1 MTYYI
6 ELIASFTK
14 NDFILDYEAVAKKG
28 FTEDKR
34 QFEQAWQAQFRANKD
49 QTLFYFGFL
58 SNLDFLS
65 PTMAFLHQISAGFL
79 QKIATQPDLEFS
91 RENVD
96 LDLSTDEIEEIRKI
110 IPFGNG
116 MAHVNDSW
124 IIGIWERLAHVYQE
138 AIKAYPGTVAAFLTE
153 HHAGINVA
161 GRIFFHLVENGE
173 DERYPFAFLATYSTK
188 PEDGKKAVHTPLKN
202 ALREYQNQPE
212 KLIQLLSTV
221 SRVADASG
229 FISDLMESGELFSP
243 LKLTARDAT
252 VFLTEIPLYEEA
264 GIMCRIP
271 NWWRKK
277 TNQLRI
283 NLTVGEKEPAKVGMD
298 AILSFKPNLLFGDMT
313 ISKAEIQGLL
323 AETQGLALIKG
334 KWVEINHDQLQAAL
348 EALSKAEVL
357 ADQQELTLAQAMRLE
372 LGSEELLG
380 IPTTGVEVH
389 VSTGDWLRHVK
400 ETMANPQT
408 LRGQQPELSFHG
420 ELRPYQQTGYDWLKY
435 MVDLRLGA
443 CLADDMGLGKTIQII
458 ALLEHLRSHQGD
470 RVLLILPAS
479 LIGNWEK
486 EIKKFAPE
494 MPVCV
499 LHGMAAAKDPGAF
512 LAEPVFLTITTY
524 GMAVRVSELGEIR
537 WDLIILDE
545 AQAIKNPGTKR
556 TKTIKALKAKTRIAM
571 TGTPIENHLS
581 DLWSL
586 FDFLDGGLLGS
597 AKEFTGFTKGL
608 KKDPTGYTK
617 LRNLVNPFILRRL
630 KTDAAIISDLP
641 DKIEIKEYPVLSK
654 KQMVL
659 YQNLVKELAKK
670 LKETDGIARKGL
682 VLASIIKLK
691 QICNHPDQYLGQDL
705 YKRDHSGK
713 FEMLESICETIYEKR
728 ERVLVFTQFKEM
740 TEPLSR
746 FLEELFHR
754 PGLVL
759 HGGTPVAK
767 RTELVEAFNGEAYIP
782 FMVLSLKAGGV
793 GLNLTGANNVIHFD
807 RWWNPAVENQA
818 TDRAFRIGQT
828 KDVMVHKF
836 ITAGTIEEKIDAMIE
851 EKNQLAGDIIQASG
865 EGWITELDNEQLLK
879 LLSLGGV

>member
-1 MTYYI
+1 MTDYI

-58 SNLDFLS
+58 SNLEFLS
-65 PTMAFLHQISAGFL
+65 PTMAFLHQISAEFV
-79 QKIATQPDLEFS
+79 QKIAKQPDLEFS

-96 LDLSTDEIEEIRKI
+96 LCLTPDEIEAIRKI

-116 MAHVNDSW
+116 MAHVNDAW
-124 IIGIWERLAHVYQE
+124 IIGIWERLTDVYKE

-161 GRIFFHLVENGE
+161 GRIFFHLVENSD

-202 ALREYQNQPE
+202 ALREYQNHPE

-221 SRVADASG
+221 SRAADASG
-229 FISDLMESGELFSP
+229 FIADLMESGELFSP
-243 LKLTARDAT
+243 LRLTARDAT

-264 GIMCRIP
+264 GIMCRVP

-277 TNQLRI
+277 TNQLRL
-283 NLTVGEKEPAKVGMD
+283 NLTVGEKEPTKVGLD
-298 AILSFKPNLLFGDMT
+298 AILSFKPNLLFGDAA

-334 KWVEINHDQLQAAL
+334 KWVEINHDQLQVAL
-348 EALSKAEVL
+348 DALSKAEAL
-357 ADQQELTLAQAMRLE
+357 ADQQELSLAQAMRLE
-372 LGSEELLG
+372 LGSEALLG
-380 IPTTGVEVH
+380 IPTAGIDVH
-389 VSTGDWLRHVK
+389 VSTGDWLRQVK

-408 LRGQQPELSFHG
+408 LRGQLPQTSFHG

-435 MVDLRLGA
+435 MVDLGLGA
-443 CLADDMGLGKTIQII
+443 CLADDMGLGKTVQII
-458 ALLEHLRSHQGD
+458 ALLEHLRCHQGE

-486 EIKKFAPE
+486 EIRKFAPE

-499 LHGMAAAKDPGAF
+499 LHGMVAAKDPEAF

-524 GMAVRVSELGEIR
+524 GMAVRVQQLREIR

-556 TKTIKALKAKTRIAM
+556 TKTIKALTAKTRIAM

-586 FDFLDGGLLGS
+586 FDFLDGGLLGN

-641 DKIEIKEYPVLSK
+641 DKIEIKEYPALSK

-659 YQNLVKELAKK
+659 YQNLVKELSKK
-670 LKETDGIARKGL
+670 LTETEGIARKGL

-705 YKRDHSGK
+705 YKREHSGK

-767 RTELVEAFNGEAYIP
+767 RTELVETFNGEAYIP

-836 ITAGTIEEKIDAMIE
+836 ITAGTIEEKIDTMIE

-879 LLSLGGV
+879 LLSLGGI

>member
-1 MTYYI
+1 MTDYI

-14 NDFILDYEAVAKKG
+14 DDFILDYESVAKKG

-65 PTMAFLHQISAGFL
+65 PTMAFLHRISEGFL
-79 QKIATQPDLEFS
+79 QKIAKQPDLEFS
-91 RENVD
+91 RENVE
-96 LDLSTDEIEEIRKI
+96 LSLTPDEIEEIRKI

-116 MAHVNDSW
+116 MAHVNEGW
-124 IIGIWERLAHVYQE
+124 IIGIWERLTHVYGE

-153 HHAGINVA
+153 HHAGISVA
-161 GRIFFHLVENGE
+161 GRIFFHLVENSE

-188 PEDGKKAVHTPLKN
+188 PEDGKKAAHTPLKN
-202 ALREYQNQPE
+202 ALREYQSQPE
-212 KLIQLLSTV
+212 KLVQLLSTV
-221 SRVADASG
+221 SRVADISR

-277 TNQLRI
+277 SNQLRL

-298 AILSFKPNLLFGDMT
+298 AILSFKPNLLFGDSA
-313 ISKAEIQGLL
+313 ISKAEVQALL

-348 EALSKAEVL
+348 EALAKAEAL
-357 ADQQELTLAQAMRLE
+357 AEKQELTLAQAMRLE

-380 IPTTGVEVH
+380 IPTTGMAVH
-389 VSTGDWLRHVK
+389 VSTGDWLRQVK

-408 LRGQQPELSFHG
+408 LRGQQPEPSFNG
-420 ELRPYQQTGYDWLKY
+420 QLRPYQQTGYDWLKY
-435 MVDLRLGA
+435 MVDLCLGA
-443 CLADDMGLGKTIQII
+443 CLADDMGLGKTVQII
-458 ALLEHLRSHQGD
+458 ALLEHLRSRQGD

-499 LHGMAAAKDPGAF
+499 LHGMAAAKDPETF
-512 LAEPVFLTITTY
+512 LAESDFLTITTY
-524 GMAVRVSELGEIR
+524 GMAVRVQALMEIS

-586 FDFLDGGLLGS
+586 FDFLDGGLLGNS
-597 AKEFTGFTKGL
+597 KEFTGFTKGL

-617 LRNLVNPFILRRL
+617 LRSLVNPFILRRL
-630 KTDAAIISDLP
+630 KTDASIISDLP

-659 YQNLVKELAKK
+659 YQNLIAELSKK
-670 LKETDGIARKGL
+670 LAESEGIARKGL
-682 VLASIIKLK
+682 VLSSIIKLK

-705 YKRDHSGK
+705 YKQDHSGK

-728 ERVLVFTQFKEM
+728 ERVLVFTQFKEL
-740 TEPLSR
+740 TEPLAR
-746 FLEELFHR
+746 FLEKIFHR

-879 LLSLGGV
+879 LLSLGGI

>member
-1 MTYYI
+1 MTDYI

-14 NDFILDYEAVAKKG
+14 DDFILDYESVAKKG
-28 FTEDKR
+28 FTKDKR

-49 QTLFYFGFL
+49 RTLFYFGFV
-58 SNLDFLS
+58 SDPDFLS
-65 PTMAFLHQISAGFL
+65 PTMAFLYQISEKFI
-79 QKIATQPDLEFS
+79 QKIAKQPDLELS
-91 RENVD
+91 REDVE
-96 LDLSTDEIEEIRKI
+96 LSLTADEIEEIRKI

-116 MAHVNDSW
+116 MAHVDDGW
-124 IIGIWERLAHVYQE
+124 IRNIWERLTDVYGE
-138 AIKAYPGTVAAFLTE
+138 AIMSYPGTVAAFLTE

-161 GRIFFHLVENGE
+161 GRIFFHLVENSE
-173 DERYPFAFLATYSTK
+173 EKRYPFAFLATYSTK

-221 SRVADASG
+221 SRVADVSR
-229 FISDLMESGELFSP
+229 FISDLMESGALFSP
-243 LKLTARDAT
+243 LKLSARDAT

-277 TNQLRI
+277 ANQLRL
-283 NLTVGEKEPAKVGMD
+283 NLTVGEKEPAMVGMD
-298 AILSFKPNLLFGDMT
+298 AILSFKPNLMFGDSA

-334 KWVEINHDQLQAAL
+334 KWVEINHKQLQAAL
-348 EALSKAEVL
+348 EALSKAESL

-372 LGSEELLG
+372 LGSGELLG
-380 IPTTGVEVH
+380 IPTTDLEVH
-389 VSTGDWLRHVK
+389 VSTGDWLRRVTA
-400 ETMANPQT
+400 TMGNPQI
-408 LRGQQPELSFHG
+408 LQGQKPEPGFCG
-420 ELRPYQQTGYDWLKY
+420 ALRPYQQTGYDWLKY

-494 MPVCV
+494 MPVRV
-499 LHGMAAAKDPGAF
+499 LHGMAVAKDPKAF
-512 LAEPVFLTITTY
+512 LATPVFLTITTY
-524 GMAVRVSELGEIR
+524 GMAARVTALREIH

-571 TGTPIENHLS
+571 TGTPIENHLL

-659 YQNLVKELAKK
+659 YQNLVAELSKK
-670 LKETDGIARKGL
+670 LAECDGIARKGL
-682 VLASIIKLK
+682 VLSSIIKLK

-728 ERVLVFTQFKEM
+728 ERVLVFTQFKEL
-740 TEPLSR
+740 TAPLAR
-746 FLEELFHR
+746 FLEEIFHR

-759 HGGTPVAK
+759 HGGTPVVK
-767 RTELVEAFNGEAYIP
+767 RTELVEAFNGETYIP

-818 TDRAFRIGQT
+818 SDRAFRIGQT
-828 KDVMVHKF
+828 RDVMVHKF
-836 ITAGTIEEKIDAMIE
+836 ITVGTIEEKIDIMIE
-851 EKNQLAGDIIQASG
+851 EKNQLAGDIIKASG
-865 EGWITELDNEQLLK
+865 EGWITELNNEQLLR
-879 LLSLGGV
+879 LLSLGGI

>member
-1 MTYYI
+1 MTDYI
-6 ELIASFTK
+6 ELIASFTTD
-14 NDFILDYEAVAKKG
+14 DFILDYEAVVKKG

-65 PTMAFLHQISAGFL
+65 PTMAFLHQISAGFI
-79 QKIATQPDLEFS
+79 QKIAKQPDLEFS

-96 LDLSTDEIEEIRKI
+96 LSLTPDEIEEMRRIT
-110 IPFGNG
+110 PFGNG
-116 MAHVNDSW
+116 MAHVNEGW
-124 IIGIWERLAHVYQE
+124 ILGIWERLIHVYQE
-138 AIKAYPGTVAAFLTE
+138 AIKFYPGTVAAFLTE

-161 GRIFFHLVENGE
+161 GRIFFHLVENSE
-173 DERYPFAFLATYSTK
+173 DEQYPFAFLATYATK
-188 PEDGKKAVHTPLKN
+188 PDDGKKAVHTPLKN

-221 SRVADASG
+221 SRVADVSG

-277 TNQLRI
+277 TNQLRL

-298 AILSFKPNLLFGDMT
+298 AILSFKPNLLFGDSA
-313 ISKAEIQGLL
+313 ISKAEIQKLL

-348 EALSKAEVL
+348 EALSKAEAL

-380 IPTTGVEVH
+380 IPTTGMAIH
-389 VSTGDWLRHVK
+389 VSTGDWLRQVK
-400 ETMANPQT
+400 ETMANPQM
-408 LRGQQPELSFHG
+408 LKGFKPEPSFHG

-435 MVDLRLGA
+435 MVDLGLGA
-443 CLADDMGLGKTIQII
+443 CLADDMGLGKTVQII

-486 EIKKFAPE
+486 EIAKFAPE
-494 MPVCV
+494 MPICV
-499 LHGMAAAKDPGAF
+499 LHGLAAAKDPETF
-512 LAEPVFLTITTY
+512 LANPVFLTITTY
-524 GMAVRVSELGEIR
+524 GMAVRVQALSEIR

-586 FDFLDGGLLGS
+586 FDFLDGGLLGN
-597 AKEFTGFTKGL
+597 AKEFTRFTKGL

-659 YQNLVKELAKK
+659 YQNLVADLAKK
-670 LKETDGIARKGL
+670 LKETEGIARKGL
-682 VLASIIKLK
+682 VLSSLIKLK

-728 ERVLVFTQFKEM
+728 ERVLVFTQFKELA
-740 TEPLSR
+740 EPLAQ
-746 FLEELFHR
+746 FLEELFQR

-836 ITAGTIEEKIDAMIE
+836 ITTGTIEEKIDAMIE
-851 EKNQLAGDIIQASG
+851 EKSQLAGDIIQASG
-865 EGWITELDNEQLLK
+865 EGWITELDNEQLLD
-879 LLSLGGV
+879 LLKLGGI

>member
-1 MTYYI
+1 MTDYT

-14 NDFILDYEAVAKKG
+14 NDFILDYETVAKKG
-28 FTEDKR
+28 FTEEKR
-34 QFEQAWQAQFRANKD
+34 QFEQAWQAQFRTNKD

-58 SNLDFLS
+58 TNLEFLS
-65 PTMAFLHQISAGFL
+65 PTMAFLHQISAGFI
-79 QKIATQPDLEFS
+79 QKIAKQPDLEFS
-91 RENVD
+91 REHVD
-96 LDLSTDEIEEIRKI
+96 LSLTPDEIAEIRQI

-116 MAHVNDSW
+116 MAHVNDRW
-124 IIGIWERLAHVYQE
+124 IISIWERLNAAYGE
-138 AIKAYPGTVAAFLTE
+138 AIKSYPGTVAAFLTE
-153 HHAGINVA
+153 HHAGISVA
-161 GRIFFHLVENGE
+161 GRIFFHLVENNE
-173 DERYPFAFLATYSTK
+173 DERYPFAFLATYATK
-188 PEDGKKAVHTPLKN
+188 PDDGKKAMHTPLKN

-221 SRVADASG
+221 SRVADLSG

-243 LKLTARDAT
+243 LKLSAQDAT

-277 TNQLRI
+277 TNQLRL
-283 NLTVGEKEPAKVGMD
+283 NLTVGEKQPAKVGMD
-298 AILSFKPNLLFGDMT
+298 AILSFKPNLLFGDSV
-313 ISKAEIQGLL
+313 ISKEEIQKLL

-334 KWVEINHDQLQAAL
+334 KWVEINHEQLQAAL
-348 EALSKAEVL
+348 EALSKAETL
-357 ADQQELTLAQAMRLE
+357 TAQKELTLAEAMRLE
-372 LGSEELLG
+372 LGSQELLG
-380 IPTTGVEVH
+380 IPTRGLEVH
-389 VSTGDWLRHVK
+389 VSTGDWLRRVK
-400 ETMANPQT
+400 ETMINPQT
-408 LRGQQPELSFHG
+408 LRGQEPEPGFNG
-420 ELRPYQQTGYDWLKY
+420 KLRPYQQTGYDWLKY

-443 CLADDMGLGKTIQII
+443 CLADDMGLGKTVQVI
-458 ALLEHLRSHQGD
+458 ALLEYLRNHQGE

-486 EIKKFAPE
+486 EINKFAPE
-494 MPVCV
+494 MPVSV
-499 LHGMAAAKDPGAF
+499 LHGMTVAKDPEAF
-512 LAEPVFLTITTY
+512 FANPVFLTITTY
-524 GMAVRVSELGEIR
+524 GMAVRLAALREID

-556 TKTIKALKAKTRIAM
+556 TKTIKELKARTRIAM

-608 KKDPTGYTK
+608 NKDPSGYAK

-630 KTDAAIISDLP
+630 KTDATIISDLP
-641 DKIEIKEYPVLSK
+641 DKVEIKEFPVLSK
-654 KQMVL
+654 KQIVL
-659 YQNLVKELAKK
+659 YQNLVAELAKK
-670 LKETDGIARKGL
+670 LKEADGIARKGL
-682 VLASIIKLK
+682 VLSSIIKLK

-713 FEMLESICETIYEKR
+713 FEMLENICETIYEKR
-728 ERVLVFTQFKEM
+728 ERVLVFTQFKEL
-740 TEPLSR
+740 TEPLAQ
-746 FLEELFHR
+746 FLEEIFHR

-759 HGGTPVAK
+759 HGGTPVTK

-818 TDRAFRIGQT
+818 TDRAFRIGQNR
-828 KDVMVHKF
+828 DVMVHKF
-836 ITAGTIEEKIDAMIE
+836 ITLGTIEEKIDAMIE
-851 EKNQLAGDIIQASG
+851 EKSQLAGDIIKASG
-865 EGWITELDNEQLLK
+865 ETWITELDDEQLLK
-879 LLSLGGV
+879 LLSLGGI

>member
-1 MTYYI
+1 MTDYL
-6 ELIASFTK
+6 ELIASFSRD
-14 NDFILDYEAVAKKG
+14 DFILDYEAVAKKG
-28 FTEDKR
+28 FSEEKR

-49 QTLFYFGFL
+49 QTLFYFGF
-58 SNLDFLS
+58 SSDLDFLS
-65 PTMAFLHQISAGFL
+65 PTMAFLHRISETFL
-79 QKIATQPDLEFS
+79 HKISKQPDLELS
-91 RENVD
+91 RENT
-96 LDLSTDEIEEIRKI
+96 DLSLTTDEIAEIRKI

-116 MAHVNDSW
+116 MAHVNDGW
-124 IIGIWERLAHVYQE
+124 IVGIWERLTSVYVE
-138 AIKAYPGTVAAFLTE
+138 TIKSYPGTVAAFLTE
-153 HHAGINVA
+153 HHAGISVA
-161 GRIFFHLVENGE
+161 GRIFFHLVENSD
-173 DERYPFAFLATYSTK
+173 DERYPFAFLATYSSK
-188 PEDGKKAVHTPLKN
+188 PEDGEKARHTPLKN
-202 ALREYQNQPE
+202 ALREYHNQPE
-212 KLIQLLSTV
+212 KLIQLLATV
-221 SRVADASG
+221 NRVADVSD
-229 FISDLMESGELFSP
+229 FISELMENGELFSP

-277 TNQLRI
+277 TNQLRL

-298 AILSFKPNLLFGDMT
+298 AILSFKPNLLFGET
-313 ISKAEIQGLL
+313 AISQAEIQGLL
-323 AETQGLALIKG
+323 AETQGLAKIKG
-334 KWVEINHDQLQAAL
+334 KWVEINHAQLQAAL
-348 EALSKAEVL
+348 AALSKAEAL
-357 ADQQELTLAQAMRLE
+357 ANQQQLTLAQAMRLE

-380 IPTTGVEVH
+380 ISTTEIAVQ
-389 VSTGDWLRHVK
+389 VSTGDWLRQVR

-408 LRGQQPELSFHG
+408 LRGQKPEPSFRG
-420 ELRPYQQTGYDWLKY
+420 KLRPYQQIGYDWLKY
-435 MVDLRLGA
+435 MVELRLGA

-458 ALLEHLRSHQGD
+458 ALLEHLRSHQSD

-486 EIKKFAPE
+486 EINRFAPE

-499 LHGMAAAKDPGAF
+499 LHGTAATKDPEAF
-512 LAEPVFLTITTY
+512 LVEPVFLTITTY
-524 GMAVRVSELGEIR
+524 GMAVRVPALMEIR

-556 TKTIKALKAKTRIAM
+556 TKTIKTLKAKTRIAM

-597 AKEFTGFTKGL
+597 AKKFTGFTKSL
-608 KKDPTGYTK
+608 KKDPTGYTR

-630 KTDAAIISDLP
+630 KTDATIISDLP
-641 DKIEIKEYPVLSK
+641 DKIEIKEYPLLSK
-654 KQMVL
+654 KQTVL
-659 YQNLVKELAKK
+659 YQNQVRELAQKI
-670 LKETDGIARKGL
+670 KETVGIARKGL
-682 VLASIIKLK
+682 VLSSIIKLK
-691 QICNHPDQYLGQDL
+691 QICNHPDQYLGQNL

-713 FEMLESICETIYEKR
+713 FEMLASICETIYEKR
-728 ERVLVFTQFKEM
+728 ERVLVFTQFKEL
-740 TEPLSR
+740 TDPLAQ
-746 FLEELFHR
+746 FLEAIFHR

-759 HGGTPVAK
+759 HGGTPVAL
-767 RTELVEAFNGEAYIP
+767 RTDLVEAFNGEVYVP

-828 KDVMVHKF
+828 RDVMVHKF
-836 ITAGTIEEKIDAMIE
+836 ITLGTIEEKIDTMIE
-851 EKNQLAGDIIQASG
+851 EKNLLAEDIIQASG

-879 LLSLGGV
+879 LLSLDGI

>member
-1 MTYYI
+1 MTDYT

-14 NDFILDYEAVAKKG
+14 DDFILDYEPVAKKG
-28 FTEDKR
+28 FTEEKR
-34 QFEQAWQAQFRANKD
+34 NFEQAWQAQFRAHKD
-49 QTLFYFGFL
+49 QTLFYFGFQDE
-58 SNLDFLS
+58 LDFLS
-65 PTMAFLHQISAGFL
+65 PTMAFLHRITTEFVK
-79 QKIATQPDLEFS
+79 KIAAQPDLEIS
-91 RENVD
+91 RENT
-96 LDLSTDEIEEIRKI
+96 DLSLSADEIAEIRKI

-116 MAHVNDSW
+116 MAHVNDGW
-124 IIGIWERLAHVYQE
+124 LVGIWERLTHVYQE

-161 GRIFFHLVENGE
+161 GRIFFHLVENSE
-173 DERYPFAFLATYSTK
+173 DERYPFAFLATYATK
-188 PEDGKKAVHTPLKN
+188 PEDGQKALHTPLKN

-221 SRVADASG
+221 SRAADLSG
-229 FISDLMESGELFSP
+229 FISELMESGELFSP
-243 LKLTARDAT
+243 LRLTARDAT

-271 NWWRKK
+271 NWWRRK
-277 TNQLRI
+277 TNQLRL

-298 AILSFKPNLLFGDMT
+298 AILSFKPSLFFGDAA
-313 ISKAEIQGLL
+313 ISKEEIQGLL

-334 KWVEINHDQLQAAL
+334 KWVEIDHAQLQAAL
-348 EALSKAEVL
+348 AALSKAEAL
-357 ADQQELTLAQAMRLE
+357 ADRQELTLAQAMRLE
-372 LGSEELLG
+372 LGSQELLG
-380 IPTTGVEVH
+380 IPTTGLEVQ

-408 LRGQQPELSFHG
+408 LRGHKPVPSFRG

-443 CLADDMGLGKTIQII
+443 CLADDMGLGKTVEII
-458 ALLEHLRSHQGD
+458 ALLEHLRSRQGG

-486 EIKKFAPE
+486 EIAKFAPS
-494 MPVCV
+494 MPVGV
-499 LHGMAAAKDPGAF
+499 LHGPAAAKHPQDL
-512 LAEPVFLTITTY
+512 LADPVFLTITTY
-524 GMAVRVSELGEIR
+524 GMAVRLAELGAIS

-556 TKTIKALKAKTRIAM
+556 TKTIKGLTAKTRIAM

-597 AKEFTGFTKGL
+597 AKAFTGFTKGL
-608 KKDPTGYTK
+608 KKDPGGYTK

-630 KTDAAIISDLP
+630 KTDESIISDLP
-641 DKIEIKEYPVLSK
+641 DKVEIKEYPLLSK

-659 YQNLVKELAKK
+659 YQNLVKELAQKIE
-670 LKETDGIARKGL
+670 ETVGIARKGL

-705 YKRDHSGK
+705 YKPEHSGK
-713 FEMLESICETIYEKR
+713 FEMLANICETIYEKR

-740 TEPLSR
+740 TAPLSR
-746 FLEELFHR
+746 FLEAIFHR

-828 KDVMVHKF
+828 RDVMVHKF

-851 EKNQLAGDIIQASG
+851 EKNQLAGDIIKASG
-865 EGWITELDNEQLLK
+865 ESWITELDNQQLLK
-879 LLSLGGV
+879 LLSLGGI

>member
-1 MTYYI
+1 MTDYI

-58 SNLDFLS
+58 SNLEFLS
-65 PTMAFLHQISAGFL
+65 PTMAFLHSISAEFV
-79 QKIATQPDLEFS
+79 QKIAKQPDLEFS

-96 LDLSTDEIEEIRKI
+96 LSLTPDEIEEIRKI

-116 MAHVNDSW
+116 MAHVNDAW
-124 IIGIWERLAHVYQE
+124 IIGIWERLTDVYE
-138 AIKAYPGTVAAFLTE
+138 DAIKAYPGTVAEFLTE

-161 GRIFFHLVENGE
+161 GRIFFHLVENSD

-202 ALREYQNQPE
+202 ALREYQNHPE
-212 KLIQLLSTV
+212 KLIQLLATV
-221 SRVADASG
+221 SRAADASG

-243 LKLTARDAT
+243 LRLTARDAT

-264 GIMCRIP
+264 GIMCRVP

-277 TNQLRI
+277 TNQLRL
-283 NLTVGEKEPAKVGMD
+283 NLTVGEKEPAKVGLD
-298 AILSFKPNLLFGDMT
+298 AILSFKPNLLFGDSA
-313 ISKAEIQGLL
+313 ISKTEIQGLL
-323 AETQGLALIKG
+323 SETQGLALIKG

-348 EALSKAEVL
+348 DALSKAEAL

-380 IPTTGVEVH
+380 TPTTGIDVQ
-389 VSTGDWLRHVK
+389 VSTGDWLRQVK
-400 ETMANPQT
+400 DTMANPQI
-408 LRGQQPELSFHG
+408 LRGQQPETSFHG

-443 CLADDMGLGKTIQII
+443 CLADDMGLGKTVQII
-458 ALLEHLRSHQGD
+458 ALLEHLRRHQGE

-486 EIKKFAPE
+486 EIAKFAPE

-499 LHGMAAAKDPGAF
+499 LHGMVAAKDPKAF
-512 LAEPVFLTITTY
+512 LVEPVFLTITTY
-524 GMAVRVSELGEIR
+524 GMAVRVQQLGEIR

-556 TKTIKALKAKTRIAM
+556 TKTIKALTAKTRIAM

-586 FDFLDGGLLGS
+586 FDFLDGGLLGN

-608 KKDPTGYTK
+608 KKDPIGYTK

-659 YQNLVKELAKK
+659 YENLVKELAKK
-670 LKETDGIARKGL
+670 LKETEGIARKGL

-705 YKRDHSGK
+705 YKPDHSGK
-713 FEMLESICETIYEKR
+713 FEMLASICETIYEKR

-767 RTELVEAFNGEAYIP
+767 RTELVETFNGEAYIP

-836 ITAGTIEEKIDAMIE
+836 IMAGTIEEKIDAMIE

-879 LLSLGGV
+879 LLSLGGI

>member
-1 MTYYI
+1 MTDYL
-6 ELIASFTK
+6 ELIASFSRD
-14 NDFILDYEAVAKKG
+14 DFILDYEAVAKKG
-28 FTEDKR
+28 FSEEKR

-49 QTLFYFGFL
+49 QTLFYFGF
-58 SNLDFLS
+58 SSDLDFLS
-65 PTMAFLHQISAGFL
+65 PTMAFLHRISETFL
-79 QKIATQPDLEFS
+79 HKISKQPDLELS
-91 RENVD
+91 RENT
-96 LDLSTDEIEEIRKI
+96 DLSLTTDEIAEIRKI

-116 MAHVNDSW
+116 MAHVNDGW
-124 IIGIWERLAHVYQE
+124 IVGIWERLTSVYVE
-138 AIKAYPGTVAAFLTE
+138 TIKSYPGTVAAFLTE
-153 HHAGINVA
+153 HHAGISVA
-161 GRIFFHLVENGE
+161 GRIFFHLVENSD
-173 DERYPFAFLATYSTK
+173 DERYPFAFLATYSSK
-188 PEDGKKAVHTPLKN
+188 PEDGEKARHTPLKN
-202 ALREYQNQPE
+202 ALREYHNQPE
-212 KLIQLLSTV
+212 KLIQLLATV
-221 SRVADASG
+221 NRVADVSD
-229 FISDLMESGELFSP
+229 FISELMESGELFSP

-277 TNQLRI
+277 TNQLRL

-298 AILSFKPNLLFGDMT
+298 AILSFKPNLLFGET
-313 ISKAEIQGLL
+313 AISQAEIQGLL
-323 AETQGLALIKG
+323 AETQGLAKIKG
-334 KWVEINHDQLQAAL
+334 KWVEINHAQLQAAL
-348 EALSKAEVL
+348 AALSKAEAL
-357 ADQQELTLAQAMRLE
+357 ANQQQLTLAQAMRLE

-380 IPTTGVEVH
+380 ISTTEIAVQ
-389 VSTGDWLRHVK
+389 VSTGDWLRQVR

-408 LRGQQPELSFHG
+408 LRGQKPEPSFRG
-420 ELRPYQQTGYDWLKY
+420 KLRPYQQIGYDWLKY
-435 MVDLRLGA
+435 MVELRLGA

-458 ALLEHLRSHQGD
+458 ALLEHLRSHQSD

-486 EIKKFAPE
+486 EINRFTPE

-499 LHGMAAAKDPGAF
+499 LHGTAATKDPEAF
-512 LAEPVFLTITTY
+512 LVEPVFLTITTY
-524 GMAVRVSELGEIR
+524 GMAVRVPALMEIR

-597 AKEFTGFTKGL
+597 AKKFTGFTKSL
-608 KKDPTGYTK
+608 KKDPTGYTR

-630 KTDAAIISDLP
+630 KTDATIISDLP
-641 DKIEIKEYPVLSK
+641 DKIEIKEYPLLSK
-654 KQMVL
+654 KQTVL
-659 YQNLVKELAKK
+659 YQNQVRELAQKI
-670 LKETDGIARKGL
+670 KETVGIARKGL
-682 VLASIIKLK
+682 VLSSIIKLK
-691 QICNHPDQYLGQDL
+691 QICNHPDQYLGQNL

-713 FEMLESICETIYEKR
+713 FEMLASICETIYEKR
-728 ERVLVFTQFKEM
+728 ERVLVFTQFKEL
-740 TEPLSR
+740 TDPLAQ
-746 FLEELFHR
+746 FLEAIFHR

-759 HGGTPVAK
+759 HGGTPVAL
-767 RTELVEAFNGEAYIP
+767 RTDLVEAFNGEVYVP

-828 KDVMVHKF
+828 RDVMVHKF
-836 ITAGTIEEKIDAMIE
+836 ITLGTIEEKIDTMIE
-851 EKNQLAGDIIQASG
+851 EKNLLAEDIIQASG

-879 LLSLGGV
+879 LLSLDGI

>member
-1 MTYYI
+1 MTDYT

-14 NDFILDYEAVAKKG
+14 DDFILDYEPVAKKG
-28 FTEDKR
+28 FTEEKR
-34 QFEQAWQAQFRANKD
+34 NFEQAWQAQFRAHKD
-49 QTLFYFGFL
+49 QTLFYFGFQDE
-58 SNLDFLS
+58 LDFLS
-65 PTMAFLHQISAGFL
+65 PTMAFLHRITTEFVR
-79 QKIATQPDLEFS
+79 KIAAQPDLEIS
-91 RENVD
+91 RENT
-96 LDLSTDEIEEIRKI
+96 DLSVSADEIAEIRKI

-116 MAHVNDSW
+116 MAHVNDGW
-124 IIGIWERLAHVYQE
+124 LVGIWERLTHVYQE

-161 GRIFFHLVENGE
+161 GRIFFHLVENSE
-173 DERYPFAFLATYSTK
+173 DERYPFAFLATYATK
-188 PEDGKKAVHTPLKN
+188 PEDGKKALHTPLKN

-221 SRVADASG
+221 SRAADSSG
-229 FISDLMESGELFSP
+229 FISELMESGELFSP
-243 LKLTARDAT
+243 LRLTARDAT

-271 NWWRKK
+271 NWWRRK
-277 TNQLRI
+277 TNQLRL

-298 AILSFKPNLLFGDMT
+298 AILSFKPSLFFGDAA
-313 ISKAEIQGLL
+313 ISKEEIQGLL

-334 KWVEINHDQLQAAL
+334 KWVEIDHQQLQAAL
-348 EALSKAEVL
+348 AALSKAEAL
-357 ADQQELTLAQAMRLE
+357 ADRQELTLAQAMRLE
-372 LGSEELLG
+372 LGSQELLG
-380 IPTTGVEVH
+380 IPTTGLEVH

-400 ETMANPQT
+400 ETMANPET
-408 LRGQQPELSFHG
+408 LRGHKPVPSFHG

-443 CLADDMGLGKTIQII
+443 CLADDMGLGKTVEII
-458 ALLEHLRSHQGD
+458 ALLEHLRSRQGG

-479 LIGNWEK
+479 LIGNWQK
-486 EIKKFAPE
+486 EIAKFAPS
-494 MPVCV
+494 MPVGV
-499 LHGMAAAKDPGAF
+499 LHGPAAAKHPQAL
-512 LAEPVFLTITTY
+512 LADPVFLTITTY
-524 GMAVRVSELGEIR
+524 GMAVRLAELGAIS

-556 TKTIKALKAKTRIAM
+556 TKTIKGLTAKTRIAM

-597 AKEFTGFTKGL
+597 AKAFTGFTKGL
-608 KKDPTGYTK
+608 KKDPGGYTK

-630 KTDAAIISDLP
+630 KTDESIISDLP
-641 DKIEIKEYPVLSK
+641 DKIEIKEYPLLSK

-659 YQNLVKELAKK
+659 YQNLVKELAQKIE
-670 LKETDGIARKGL
+670 ETVGIARKGL

-705 YKRDHSGK
+705 YKPDHSGK
-713 FEMLESICETIYEKR
+713 FEMLASICETIYEKR

-746 FLEELFHR
+746 FLEAIFHR

-767 RTELVEAFNGEAYIP
+767 RTELVETFNGEAYIP

-828 KDVMVHKF
+828 RDVMVHKF

-851 EKNQLAGDIIQASG
+851 EKNQLAGDIIKASG
-865 EGWITELDNEQLLK
+865 ESWITELDNQQLLK
-879 LLSLGGV
+879 LLSLGGI

>member
-1 MTYYI
+1 MTDYI

-14 NDFILDYEAVAKKG
+14 DDFILDYESVAKKG

-65 PTMAFLHQISAGFL
+65 PTMAFLHQISEGFL
-79 QKIATQPDLEFS
+79 QKIAKQPDLEFS
-91 RENVD
+91 RENVE
-96 LDLSTDEIEEIRKI
+96 LSLTPDEIEEIRKK

-116 MAHVNDSW
+116 MAHVNKAW
-124 IIGIWERLAHVYQE
+124 IIGIWERLTQVYGD

-161 GRIFFHLVENGE
+161 GRIFFHLVENSD
-173 DERYPFAFLATYSTK
+173 DERYPFAFLATYSSK
-188 PEDGKKAVHTPLKN
+188 PEEGKKAVHTPLKN

-212 KLIQLLSTV
+212 MLIQLLSTV
-221 SRVADASG
+221 SRVADVSG

-243 LKLTARDAT
+243 LKLTAQDAT

-277 TNQLRI
+277 TNQLRL
-283 NLTVGEKEPAKVGMD
+283 NLTVGENEPAKVGMD
-298 AILSFKPNLLFGDMT
+298 AILSFKPNLLFGDSA
-313 ISKAEIQGLL
+313 ISKEEVQVLL
-323 AETQGLALIKG
+323 AETQGLALIKN
-334 KWVEINHDQLQAAL
+334 KWVEINHNQLQAAL
-348 EALSKAEVL
+348 DALSKAEAL

-380 IPTTGVEVH
+380 IPTAGIEVH
-389 VSTGDWLRHVK
+389 VSTGDWLRQVK

-408 LRGQQPELSFHG
+408 LRGQQPEPGFNG
-420 ELRPYQQTGYDWLKY
+420 QLRPYQQTGYDWLKF

-443 CLADDMGLGKTIQII
+443 CLADDMGLGKTVQII
-458 ALLEHLRSHQGD
+458 ALLEYLRSHQED

-499 LHGMAAAKDPGAF
+499 LHGMAAAKDPVTF
-512 LAEPVFLTITTY
+512 LADSVFLTITTY
-524 GMAVRVSELGEIR
+524 GMAVRVPELKEIR

-597 AKEFTGFTKGL
+597 AKEFMGFTKGL

-617 LRNLVNPFILRRL
+617 LRSLVNPFILRRL
-630 KTDAAIISDLP
+630 KTDATIISDLP

-670 LKETDGIARKGL
+670 LKETVGIARKGL
-682 VLASIIKLK
+682 VLSSIIKLK

-705 YKRDHSGK
+705 YKREHSGK

-728 ERVLVFTQFKEM
+728 ERVLVFTQFKEL
-740 TEPLSR
+740 TEPLAQ
-746 FLEELFHR
+746 FLEEIFHR

-767 RTELVEAFNGEAYIP
+767 RTELVEAFNGEAYVP
-782 FMVLSLKAGGV
+782 FMLLSLKAGGV

-828 KDVMVHKF
+828 RDVMVHKF
-836 ITAGTIEEKIDAMIE
+836 ITVGTIEEKIDTMIE
-851 EKNQLAGDIIQASG
+851 EKNQLAGDIIQTSG

-879 LLSLGGV
+879 LLCLGGI

>member
-1 MTYYI
+1 MTDYI

-14 NDFILDYEAVAKKG
+14 DDFILDYETVAKKG

-34 QFEQAWQAQFRANKD
+34 QFEQAWQVQFRANKD

-58 SNLDFLS
+58 SNLEFLS
-65 PTMAFLHQISAGFL
+65 PTMAFLHRISEGFL
-79 QKIATQPDLEFS
+79 QKIAKQPDLEFS
-91 RENVD
+91 REHVD
-96 LDLSTDEIEEIRKI
+96 LSLTPDEIDEIRII

-116 MAHVNDSW
+116 MAHVNDGW
-124 IIGIWERLAHVYQE
+124 ILGIWERLTHVYGE

-161 GRIFFHLVENGE
+161 GRIFFHLVENSE
-173 DERYPFAFLATYSTK
+173 DEGYPFAFLATYSTK
-188 PEDGKKAVHTPLKN
+188 PEDGKKAMHTPLKN

-221 SRVADASG
+221 SRVADVSR

-277 TNQLRI
+277 SNQLRL

-298 AILSFKPNLLFGDMT
+298 AILAFKPNLLFGDSA
-313 ISKAEIQGLL
+313 ISKAEVQALL

-348 EALSKAEVL
+348 EALAKAEAL
-357 ADQQELTLAQAMRLE
+357 AEKQELTLAQAMRLE

-380 IPTTGVEVH
+380 IPTMGMAVH
-389 VSTGDWLRHVK
+389 VSTGDWLRQVK

-408 LRGQQPELSFHG
+408 LRGQQPEPSFNG

-443 CLADDMGLGKTIQII
+443 CLADDMGLGKTVQII
-458 ALLEHLRSHQGD
+458 ALLEYLRRHQGG

-486 EIKKFAPE
+486 EIAKFAPE

-499 LHGMAAAKDPGAF
+499 LHGITVAKDPEAY

-524 GMAVRVSELGEIR
+524 GMAVRVSELEQIH

-670 LKETDGIARKGL
+670 LTDSEGIARKGL
-682 VLASIIKLK
+682 VLSSIIKLK

-728 ERVLVFTQFKEM
+728 ERVLVFTQFKEL
-740 TEPLSR
+740 TEPLAQ
-746 FLEELFHR
+746 FLEEIFHR

-767 RTELVEAFNGEAYIP
+767 RSELVEAFNGEAYIP

-836 ITAGTIEEKIDAMIE
+836 ITTGTIEEKIDAMIE
-851 EKNQLAGDIIQASG
+851 EKSLLAGDIIQASG

-879 LLSLGGV
+879 LLSLGGI

>member
-1 MTYYI
+1 MTDYI

-14 NDFILDYEAVAKKG
+14 DDFILDYEAVAKKG

-34 QFEQAWQAQFRANKD
+34 QFEQAWQAQFRTNKD
-49 QTLFYFGFL
+49 RTLFYFGFL
-58 SNLDFLS
+58 SNLEFLS
-65 PTMAFLHQISAGFL
+65 PTMAFLHRVSESFL
-79 QKIATQPDLEFS
+79 QKIAKQPDLEFS
-91 RENVD
+91 RENVE
-96 LDLSTDEIEEIRKI
+96 LCLTPDEIEEIRKI

-116 MAHVNDSW
+116 MAHVDDGW
-124 IIGIWERLAHVYQE
+124 IRGIWERLTHVYEE

-161 GRIFFHLVENGE
+161 GRIFFHLVENSE
-173 DERYPFAFLATYSTK
+173 DERFPFAFLATYSTK
-188 PEDGKKAVHTPLKN
+188 PEDGQKAVHTPLKN

-221 SRVADASG
+221 SRVADVSG

-277 TNQLRI
+277 SNQLKL

-298 AILSFKPNLLFGDMT
+298 AILSFKANLLFGDAA
-313 ISKAEIQGLL
+313 ISQEEVQGLL

-348 EALSKAEVL
+348 DALSKAEAL

-372 LGSEELLG
+372 LGSEKLLG
-380 IPTTGVEVH
+380 ISTAEMEVH
-389 VSTGDWLRHVK
+389 VSTGDWLRRIK
-400 ETMANPQT
+400 EAMANPQI
-408 LRGQQPELSFHG
+408 LAGQQPEPGFHG

-435 MVDLRLGA
+435 MVNLGLGA

-458 ALLEHLRSHQGD
+458 ALLEHLRSHQGK

-499 LHGMAAAKDPGAF
+499 LHGMAATKNPEAF

-524 GMAVRVSELGEIR
+524 GMAVRTAELGEIY

-556 TKTIKALKAKTRIAM
+556 TKNIKALKAKNRIAM

-597 AKEFTGFTKGL
+597 AKEFTEFTKGL

-630 KTDAAIISDLP
+630 KTDATIISDLP

-659 YQNLVKELAKK
+659 YQNLVAELAKK

-682 VLASIIKLK
+682 VLSSIIKLK

-713 FEMLESICETIYEKR
+713 FEMLASICETIYEKR
-728 ERVLVFTQFKEM
+728 ERVLVFTQFKEL
-740 TEPLSR
+740 TEPLAQ

-767 RTELVEAFNGEAYIP
+767 RTELVDTFNGEAYVP

-828 KDVMVHKF
+828 RDVMVHKF
-836 ITAGTIEEKIDAMIE
+836 ITVGTIEEKIDTMIA
-851 EKNQLAGDIIQASG
+851 EKNQLAGDIIKASG

-879 LLSLGGV
+879 LLSLGGI

>member
-1 MTYYI
+1 MTEYI
-6 ELIASFTK
+6 ELIASFTRD
-14 NDFILDYEAVAKKG
+14 DFILDYEAVAKKG

-65 PTMAFLHQISAGFL
+65 PTMTFLHQISAEFV
-79 QKIATQPDLEFS
+79 QKIAEQPDLEFS
-91 RENVD
+91 RENAD
-96 LDLSTDEIEEIRKI
+96 LTLTPDEIEEIRKI
-110 IPFGNG
+110 TPFGNG
-116 MAHVNDSW
+116 MGHVTDDW
-124 IIGIWERLAHVYQE
+124 ILGIWERLTDVYGE
-138 AIKAYPGTVAAFLTE
+138 AIKAYPGTVTAFLTE

-161 GRIFFHLVENGE
+161 GRIFFHLVENSE

-188 PEDGKKAVHTPLKN
+188 PEDGRKAVHTPLKN

-221 SRVADASG
+221 SRAADVSG

-271 NWWRKK
+271 NWWRRK
-277 TNQLRI
+277 TNQLRL

-298 AILSFKPNLLFGDMT
+298 AILSFKPNLLFGDST

-348 EALSKAEVL
+348 MALAKAEAL
-357 ADQQELTLAQAMRLE
+357 ADRQELTLAQAMRLE
-372 LGSEELLG
+372 LGSGERLG
-380 IPTTGVEVH
+380 ISTAELDVQ
-389 VSTGDWLRHVK
+389 VSTGDWLRQVK
-400 ETMANPQT
+400 ETMVNPQT
-408 LRGQQPELSFHG
+408 LGGQQPEPSFQG
-420 ELRPYQQTGYDWLKY
+420 VLRPYQQTGYDWLKY

-443 CLADDMGLGKTIQII
+443 CLADDMGLGKTVQII
-458 ALLEHLRSHQGD
+458 ALLEYLRCHQGD

-486 EIKKFAPE
+486 EIAQFAPE

-512 LAEPVFLTITTY
+512 LADPVFLTITTY
-524 GMAVRVSELGEIR
+524 GMAVRVSELQQIR

-617 LRNLVNPFILRRL
+617 IRNLVNPFILRRL

-654 KQMVL
+654 KQTVL
-659 YQNLVKELAKK
+659 YQNLVKELEKK
-670 LKETDGIARKGL
+670 LTESEGIARKGL
-682 VLASIIKLK
+682 VLSSIIKLK
-691 QICNHPDQYLGQDL
+691 QICNHPDQYLGQDF

-713 FEMLESICETIYEKR
+713 FEMLETICETIYEKR
-728 ERVLVFTQFKEM
+728 ERVLVFTQFKEL
-740 TEPLSR
+740 TEPLAQ
-746 FLEELFHR
+746 FLEEIFHR

-759 HGGTPVAK
+759 HGGTPVTK

-836 ITAGTIEEKIDAMIE
+836 ITTGTIEEKIDAMIE
-851 EKNQLAGDIIQASG
+851 EKSQLAGDIIQASG

-879 LLSLGGV
+879 LLSLGGI

>member
-1 MTYYI
+1 MTEYI
-6 ELIASFTK
+6 ELIASFTRD
-14 NDFILDYEAVAKKG
+14 DFILDYEAVAKKG

-65 PTMAFLHQISAGFL
+65 PTMTFLHQISAEFV
-79 QKIATQPDLEFS
+79 QKIAEQPDLEFS
-91 RENVD
+91 RENAD
-96 LDLSTDEIEEIRKI
+96 LTLTPDEIEEIRKI
-110 IPFGNG
+110 TPFGNG
-116 MAHVNDSW
+116 MGHVTDDW
-124 IIGIWERLAHVYQE
+124 ILGIWERLTDVYGE
-138 AIKAYPGTVAAFLTE
+138 AIKAYPGTVTAFLTE

-161 GRIFFHLVENGE
+161 GRIFFHLVENSE

-188 PEDGKKAVHTPLKN
+188 PEDGRKAVHTPLKN

-221 SRVADASG
+221 SRAADVSG

-271 NWWRKK
+271 NWWRRK
-277 TNQLRI
+277 TNQLRL

-298 AILSFKPNLLFGDMT
+298 AILSFRPNLLFGDST

-348 EALSKAEVL
+348 MALAKAEAL
-357 ADQQELTLAQAMRLE
+357 ADRQELTLAQAMRLE
-372 LGSEELLG
+372 LGSGELLG
-380 IPTTGVEVH
+380 ISTAELDVQ
-389 VSTGDWLRHVK
+389 VSTGDWLRQVK
-400 ETMANPQT
+400 ETMVNPQT
-408 LRGQQPELSFHG
+408 LGGQQPEPSFQG
-420 ELRPYQQTGYDWLKY
+420 VLRPYQQTGYDWLKY

-443 CLADDMGLGKTIQII
+443 CLADDMGLGKTVQII
-458 ALLEHLRSHQGD
+458 ALLEYLRCHQGD

-486 EIKKFAPE
+486 EIAQFAPE

-512 LAEPVFLTITTY
+512 LADPVFLTITTY
-524 GMAVRVSELGEIR
+524 GMAVRVSELQQIR

-617 LRNLVNPFILRRL
+617 IRNLVNPFILRRL

-654 KQMVL
+654 KQTVL

-670 LKETDGIARKGL
+670 LTESEGIARKGL
-682 VLASIIKLK
+682 VLSSLIKLK
-691 QICNHPDQYLGQDL
+691 QICNHPDQYLGQDF

-713 FEMLESICETIYEKR
+713 FEMLETICETIYEKR
-728 ERVLVFTQFKEM
+728 ERVLVFTQFKEL
-740 TEPLSR
+740 TEPLAQ
-746 FLEELFHR
+746 FLEEIFHR

-759 HGGTPVAK
+759 HGGTPVTK

-836 ITAGTIEEKIDAMIE
+836 ITTGTIEEKIDAMIE
-851 EKNQLAGDIIQASG
+851 EKSQLAGDIIQASG

-879 LLSLGGV
+879 LLSLGGI

>member
-1 MTYYI
+1 MTDYI

-14 NDFILDYEAVAKKG
+14 DDFILDYESVAKKG

-58 SNLDFLS
+58 SNLEFLS
-65 PTMAFLHQISAGFL
+65 PTMAFLHRISEKFL
-79 QKIATQPDLEFS
+79 QKIAKQPDLEFS
-91 RENVD
+91 REHVD
-96 LDLSTDEIEEIRKI
+96 LSLTPDEIEEIRKI

-116 MAHVNDSW
+116 MAHVNDGW
-124 IIGIWERLAHVYQE
+124 ILGIWERLTHVYGE
-138 AIKAYPGTVAAFLTE
+138 VIKAYPGTVAAFLTE
-153 HHAGINVA
+153 HHAGINVV
-161 GRIFFHLVENGE
+161 GRIFFHLVENSE
-173 DERYPFAFLATYSTK
+173 DEGYPFAFLATYSTK
-188 PEDGKKAVHTPLKN
+188 PEDGKKAMHTPLKN

-221 SRVADASG
+221 SRVADVSR

-277 TNQLRI
+277 SNQLRL

-298 AILSFKPNLLFGDMT
+298 AILAFKPNLLFGDSA
-313 ISKAEIQGLL
+313 ISKAEVQALL

-348 EALSKAEVL
+348 EALAKAEAL
-357 ADQQELTLAQAMRLE
+357 AEKQELTLAQAMRLE

-380 IPTTGVEVH
+380 IPTTGMAVH
-389 VSTGDWLRHVK
+389 VSTGDWLRQVK

-408 LRGQQPELSFHG
+408 LRGQQPEPSFNG

-443 CLADDMGLGKTIQII
+443 CLADDMGLGKTVQII
-458 ALLEHLRSHQGD
+458 ALLEYLRSHQED

-499 LHGMAAAKDPGAF
+499 LHGVAAAKDPETF
-512 LAEPVFLTITTY
+512 LAMPVFLTITTY
-524 GMAVRVSELGEIR
+524 GMAVRVPELGEIR

-556 TKTIKALKAKTRIAM
+556 TKTIKALKAKSRIAM

-617 LRNLVNPFILRRL
+617 LRSLVNPFILRRL
-630 KTDAAIISDLP
+630 KTDASIISDLP

-659 YQNLVKELAKK
+659 YQNLVKELSKK
-670 LKETDGIARKGL
+670 LAESEGIARKGL
-682 VLASIIKLK
+682 VLSSIIKLK

-705 YKRDHSGK
+705 YKQDHSGK

-728 ERVLVFTQFKEM
+728 ERVLVFTQFKEL
-740 TEPLSR
+740 TEPLAQ
-746 FLEELFHR
+746 FLEEIFHR
-754 PGLVL
+754 PGLLL

-836 ITAGTIEEKIDAMIE
+836 ITAGTIEEKIDVMIE

-879 LLSLGGV
+879 LLSLGGI

>member
-1 MTYYI
+1 MTDYI

-14 NDFILDYEAVAKKG
+14 NDFILDYEAVVKKG

-65 PTMAFLHQISAGFL
+65 PTMAFIHRISVEFL
-79 QKIATQPDLEFS
+79 QKIAKQPDLEFS
-91 RENVD
+91 RENVE
-96 LDLSTDEIEEIRKI
+96 LSLTSDEIEDIRKI

-116 MAHVNDSW
+116 MAHVNEGW
-124 IIGIWERLAHVYQE
+124 IIGIWERLTHVYGE

-161 GRIFFHLVENGE
+161 GRIFFHLVENSE

-212 KLIQLLSTV
+212 MLIQLLSTV
-221 SRVADASG
+221 SRVAGVSG
-229 FISDLMESGELFSP
+229 FISDLMESGELFLP

-271 NWWRKK
+271 NWWRKQ
-277 TNQLRI
+277 TNQLRL

-298 AILSFKPNLLFGDMT
+298 AILSFKANLLFGDSA
-313 ISKAEIQGLL
+313 ISKAEVQALL

-348 EALSKAEVL
+348 AALSKAEAL

-372 LGSEELLG
+372 LGSEELMG
-380 IPTTGVEVH
+380 IPTTGMEIH
-389 VSTGDWLRHVK
+389 VSTGDWLRQVK

-408 LRGQQPELSFHG
+408 LQGQQPEVGFNG
-420 ELRPYQQTGYDWLKY
+420 ELRPYQQIGYDWLKY

-443 CLADDMGLGKTIQII
+443 CLADDMGLGKTVQII
-458 ALLEHLRSHQGD
+458 ALLEHLRSHRED

-499 LHGMAAAKDPGAF
+499 LHGMAAAKDPETF
-512 LAEPVFLTITTY
+512 LADSIFLTITTY
-524 GMAVRVSELGEIR
+524 GMAVRVQALMEIR

-617 LRNLVNPFILRRL
+617 LRSLVNPFILRRL

-659 YQNLVKELAKK
+659 YQNLVKELTKK
-670 LKETDGIARKGL
+670 LAENDGIARKGL
-682 VLASIIKLK
+682 VLSSIIKLK

-705 YKRDHSGK
+705 YKQDHSGK
-713 FEMLESICETIYEKR
+713 FEMLASICETIYEKR
-728 ERVLVFTQFKEM
+728 ERVLVFTQFKEL
-740 TEPLSR
+740 TEPLAQ
-746 FLEELFHR
+746 FLEEIFHR

-759 HGGTPVAK
+759 HGGTPVSK
-767 RTELVEAFNGEAYIP
+767 RTELVEAFNGEDYIP

-828 KDVMVHKF
+828 RDVMVHKF
-836 ITAGTIEEKIDAMIE
+836 ITVGTIEEKIDTMIE

-879 LLSLGGV
+879 LLSLGGI

>member
-1 MTYYI
+1 MTDYT
-6 ELIASFTK
+6 ELIASFTRD
-14 NDFILDYEAVAKKG
+14 DFILDYEPVVKKG
-28 FTEDKR
+28 FTEAKR
-34 QFEQAWQAQFRANKD
+34 NFEQAWQAQFRAHKD
-49 QTLFYFGFL
+49 QTLFYFGFQDEH
-58 SNLDFLS
+58 DFLS
-65 PTMAFLHQISAGFL
+65 PTMAFLHRISTEFVR
-79 QKIATQPDLEFS
+79 KIAAQPDLEIS
-91 RENVD
+91 RENTE
-96 LDLSTDEIEEIRKI
+96 LSLTPDEIAEIRKI

-116 MAHVNDSW
+116 MAHVNDGW
-124 IIGIWERLAHVYQE
+124 IIGIWERLTHVYQE
-138 AIKAYPGTVAAFLTE
+138 AIKTYPGTVAAFLTE

-161 GRIFFHLVENGE
+161 GRIFFHLVENSD
-173 DERYPFAFLATYSTK
+173 DERYPFAFLATYATK
-188 PEDGKKAVHTPLKN
+188 PEDGKKALHTPLKN

-221 SRVADASG
+221 SRAADVSG
-229 FISDLMESGELFSP
+229 FISELMESGELFSP
-243 LKLTARDAT
+243 LRLTARDAT

-271 NWWRKK
+271 NWWRRK
-277 TNQLRI
+277 TNQLRL
-283 NLTVGEKEPAKVGMD
+283 NLTVGDKEPAKVGMD
-298 AILSFKPNLLFGDMT
+298 AILSFKPSLFFGDAA
-313 ISKAEIQGLL
+313 ISKEEIQGLL

-334 KWVEINHDQLQAAL
+334 KWVEIDHQQLQAAL
-348 EALSKAEVL
+348 AVLSKAEAL

-372 LGSEELLG
+372 LGSQELLG
-380 IPTTGVEVH
+380 IPTTGLEVH

-400 ETMANPQT
+400 ETMANPET
-408 LRGQQPELSFHG
+408 LRGHKPVPSFHG

-435 MVDLRLGA
+435 MVELRLGA
-443 CLADDMGLGKTIQII
+443 CLADDMGLGKTVQII
-458 ALLEHLRSHQGD
+458 ALLEQLRSRQGG

-486 EIKKFAPE
+486 EIAKFAPE

-499 LHGMAAAKDPGAF
+499 LHGTAAAKHPQAL
-512 LAEPVFLTITTY
+512 LAAPVFLTITTY
-524 GMAVRVSELGEIR
+524 GMAVRVPELGAIS

-556 TKTIKALKAKTRIAM
+556 TKTIKGLTAKTRIAM

-597 AKEFTGFTKGL
+597 AKAFTGFTRAL
-608 KKDPTGYTK
+608 KKDPSGYTK

-630 KTDAAIISDLP
+630 KTDATIISDLP
-641 DKIEIKEYPVLSK
+641 DKIEIKEYPLLSK

-659 YQNLVKELAKK
+659 YQNLVKELAQKIG
-670 LKETDGIARKGL
+670 ETVGIARKGL
-682 VLASIIKLK
+682 VLSSIIKLK

-705 YKRDHSGK
+705 YKPEHSGK

-746 FLEELFHR
+746 FLEAIFHR

-767 RTELVEAFNGEAYIP
+767 RTELVETFNGEAYIP

-828 KDVMVHKF
+828 RDVMVHKF

-851 EKNQLAGDIIQASG
+851 EKNQLAGDIIKASG
-865 EGWITELDNEQLLK
+865 ESWITELDNQQLLK
-879 LLSLGGV
+879 LLSLGGI